1 MTALLVPR
9 RSRALLVML
18 VVVAMAASW
27 LLVGAPRAEA
37 SNGKVLII
45 DTTLDTGV
53 SFNEVDAAAAVGRGA
68 DVVTPTQW
76 AAMTTADFA
85 GYDAIVFADNFCAG
99 DDATI
104 LAAPLANLSTWAA
117 AVTGNVIVHTF
128 DSTDHGASSGTIG
141 ANARAF
147 TTQGIGFAV
156 AQAGKTGMYLSSSC
170 YDGTAWLS
178 LLDGISNGWSRTTPN
193 ANVMHVVGS
202 TPALAASTDATLSN
216 WSQSTHNL
224 METWPTDF
232 TVYAIATNTSAALSA
247 ADNQGGTD
255 AQAVIDGPYTAPDG
269 TKGAP
274 VILIRGVDTSPSH
287 ILLQP
292 ATQSHEVGGTATLT
306 ATVSDPNLQVSSTAV
321 SGITVTF
328 TATAGPNVGKT
339 TTAVTNA
346 SGVATIS
353 YSSAKAGTDTW
364 EASYVDPGDVKETSN
379 AVTVEWTTPAPAP
392 APAAVVVPPRF
403 TG

>member
-1 MTALLVPR
+1 M
-9 RSRALLVML
+9 
-18 VVVAMAASW
+18 
-27 LLVGAPRAEA
+27 
-37 SNGKVLII
+37 
-45 DTTLDTGV
+45 
-53 SFNEVDAAAAVGRGA
+53 
-68 DVVTPTQW
+68 
-76 AAMTTADFA
+76 
-85 GYDAIVFADNFCAG
+85 
-99 DDATI
+99 
-104 LAAPLANLSTWAA
+104 
-117 AVTGNVIVHTF
+117 
-128 DSTDHGASSGTIG
+128 
-141 ANARAF
+141 
-147 TTQGIGFAV
+147 
-156 AQAGKTGMYLSSSC
+156 
-170 YDGTAWLS
+170 
-178 LLDGISNGWSRTTPN
+178 
-193 ANVMHVVGS
+193 
-202 TPALAASTDATLSN
+202 
-216 WSQSTHNL
+216 
-224 METWPTDF
+224 
-232 TVYAIATNTSAALSA
+232 YAIATATSTNAAA

-255 AQAVIDGPYTAPDG
+255 AQAVLDGPYTAPDG

-379 AVTVEWTTPAPAP
+379 AVTVEWIAPAPAPVP